1 VSLRL
6 SALEPAAPVVALR
19 AKALAERVA
28 ASDAAVLVIGPAGTE
43 KELVARHVHAYSG
56 RNGPFVVADCGAFGE
71 HGAELELF
79 GAQNGGLVR
88 ANGGTLFLDEIGVLP
103 LPVQARLLRALEQ
116 GCIERPAGPPTAL
129 DVRLVAANPVD
140 LAPAVAAGRFR
151 ADLYY
156 RLHIAPLRLLP
167 LAERRADILPLAQHF
182 ISLHGRRLGR
192 DGLRLSAAAGDAL
205 LAHPWPGNLR
215 ELDSVI
221 HCALILSQGPEI
233 PREALQLQAPF

>member
-1 VSLRL
+1 MPLRL
-6 SALEPAAPVVALR
+6 SAVEPEAPVVAMR

-28 ASDAAVLVIGPAGTE
+28 ASDAAVLIIGQPGTE

-56 RNGPFVVADCGAFGE
+56 RSGPFVLADCGAFSE
-71 HGAELELF
+71 HGAEVALF
-79 GAQNGGLVR
+79 GAETGCLER
-88 ANGGTLFLDEIGVLP
+88 AHGGTLFLDEIGVLP
-103 LPVQARLLRALEQ
+103 LPAQARLLRALEQ
-116 GCIERPAGPPTAL
+116 RCIERPDGPPTAL
-129 DVRLVAANPVD
+129 DLRLVAANPVE
-140 LAPAVAAGRFR
+140 LTPAVAAGRFR
-151 ADLYY
+151 PDLYY

-182 ISLHGRRLGR
+182 MALHGRRLGR

-205 LAHPWPGNLR
+205 LAHSWPGNLR

-233 PREALQLQAPF
+233 PREALRLHAPF